1 MAQVDN
7 PFGIIH
13 HSSAD
18 TDGQVH
24 LRWDDYSE
32 GIGVIECLINTNNSA
47 WISAPTSTPNPG
59 TMEALA
65 PYSFGTK
72 LRYRLRYNMEYMN
85 ESITLL
91 HAAYWD
97 TDTFP
102 PTLNKMAF
110 IGADPVGDSMTVYTP
125 SLDLTES
132 YMATSPQKIYMSIKN
147 LSGSF
152 PTMNSLTSY
161 NIYLASITNIE
172 AVNDSV
178 TYAMVYSFNIP
189 GVISSGLYKIGYD
202 SLTQMPVFSRLGNI
216 QSQVSGG
223 ALHMA
228 CNLSDLTADPDFGT
242 WPNVSASLAM
252 MGMTMSIDLNIQTME
267 PTIGIGDYS
276 TPGVVVFMDNYYQ
289 VSQNTLPVCAGNNW
303 DPDSDLIYISYHDT
317 EADFPLIARVKV
329 SNGAWV
335 EALPVD
341 PLQPDNTLYYAHI
354 PTEITSPVFTYNFSD
369 NGIDFVSGSWA
380 PVSLEDENQI
390 ATPLS
395 CQMPNPFS
403 SGQTIKIF
411 SLDNTEC
418 HVQLFN
424 LRGQKVGDLYNGRA
438 SSGTLSFVWDGRIN
452 GTKLPSGIYFM
463 KIENSGKLKTHKF
476 VITK

>member
-1 MAQVDN
+1 
-7 PFGIIH
+7 
-13 HSSAD
+13 
-18 TDGQVH
+18 
-24 LRWDDYSE
+24 
-32 GIGVIECLINTNNSA
+32 
-47 WISAPTSTPNPG
+47 
-59 TMEALA
+59 
-65 PYSFGTK
+65 
-72 LRYRLRYNMEYMN
+72 
-85 ESITLL
+85 
-91 HAAYWD
+91 
-97 TDTFP
+97 
-102 PTLNKMAF
+102 
-110 IGADPVGDSMTVYTP
+110 
-125 SLDLTES
+125 
-132 YMATSPQKIYMSIKN
+132 MS
-147 LSGSF
+147 
-152 PTMNSLTSY
+152 
-161 NIYLASITNIE
+161 
-172 AVNDSV
+172 
-178 TYAMVYSFNIP
+178 
-189 GVISSGLYKIGYD
+189 
-202 SLTQMPVFSRLGNI
+202 
-216 QSQVSGG
+216 
-223 ALHMA
+223 
-228 CNLSDLTADPDFGT
+228 CNLSDLTSDPDFGT